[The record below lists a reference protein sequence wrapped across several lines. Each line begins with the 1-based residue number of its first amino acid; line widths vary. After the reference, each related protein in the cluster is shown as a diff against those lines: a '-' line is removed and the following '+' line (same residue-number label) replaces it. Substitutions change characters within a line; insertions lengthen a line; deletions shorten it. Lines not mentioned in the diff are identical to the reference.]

1 MQVLVGTALEIV
13 GVAERGGELSLAPVS
28 VAHRADRVPEI
39 RPLLACRGD
48 GVAGSAVADEVR
60 LPSDAGVTG
69 GNPGVDRREHLR
81 ENREKDART
90 HRVVRDHGEAWLVE
104 PEDQP
109 AAPGTRSVRTAP
121 LLQMVAEAPVSPRPD
136 DPHCEPLSDGDVAE
150 MAALALA
157 TEPGPWGPLTHCYG
171 QFYGIRIDGRLAAMA
186 GERMR
191 PAPGL
196 AEVSGV
202 CTWPEFRGRGLAGV
216 LIRRVVAGMVARG
229 DTPFLHSYAGN
240 AGAIALYRSLG
251 FVPRREMVVTILDR
265 A

>member
-1 MQVLVGTALEIV
+1 MTSHPLDRPVWNMLSGPQAGLAIAKGAAVRIDPRYGPFAAIRESS
-13 GVAERGGELSLAPVS
+13 AEARESLGA
-28 VAHRADRVPEI
+28 
-39 RPLLACRGD
+39 
-48 GVAGSAVADEVR
+48 
-60 LPSDAGVTG
+60 
-69 GNPGVDRREHLR
+69 
-81 ENREKDART
+81 
-90 HRVVRDHGEAWLVE
+90 VVRDHGEAWLVE